1 MLQELT
7 DDEGVVT
14 VIKFNDR
21 IFSLL
26 AQLFTLID
34 KNRRYELVLPDK
46 NMVAV
51 IFQSIVILPWKI

>member
-7 DDEGVVT
+7 ADEGVVT

>member
-14 VIKFNDR
+14 VNKFNDR

-51 IFQSIVILPWKI
+51 IFQSIVILPRKI

>member
-14 VIKFNDR
+14 VNKFNDR

>member
-7 DDEGVVT
+7 ADEGVVT
-14 VIKFNDR
+14 VIKFNYR

-34 KNRRYELVLPDK
+34 KNR
-46 NMVAV
+46 
-51 IFQSIVILPWKI
+51 